1 MDIFFKFRII
11 LNSLIIISEKTA
23 WGNGVYFH

>member
-11 LNSLIIISEKTA
+11 LNSHSNIQEKIA
-23 WGNGVYFH
+23 WGNGEYFH